1 MYDLISNL
9 TQLVKTNLSTDIIIT
24 GDFNLPDIN
33 WDTLSAT
40 STSSNAF
47 CDFIFDNLFNQ
58 LVDLYLLMSKVISLT
73 LYSLT
78 LMNW

>member
-40 STSSNAF
+40 STSSSAF
-47 CDFIFDNLFNQ
+47 CDFIFDSLLTQ
-58 LVDLYLLMSKVISLT
+58 LVDLPTHVKGNILDLVLS
-73 LYSLT
+73 
-78 LMNW
+78 N